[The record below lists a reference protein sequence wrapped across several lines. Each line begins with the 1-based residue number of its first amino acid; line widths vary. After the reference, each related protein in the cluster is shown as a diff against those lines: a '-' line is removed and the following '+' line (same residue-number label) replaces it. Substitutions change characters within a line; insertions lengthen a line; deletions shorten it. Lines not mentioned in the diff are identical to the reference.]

1 MVVSFAPNFLK
12 YRPHRVNIN
21 SLRSRVSSLCPPSN
35 KISVLRPTLSFLRTF
50 HYVST
55 VWRKKIRAWVSLDKT
70 ETIYP
75 NKQLNKM

>member
-21 SLRSRVSSLCPPSN
+21 SLRSRVSSLRPPSN
-35 KISVLRPTLSFLRTF
+35 KISVLRPTVSFLRTF

-70 ETIYP
+70 ETIYS
-75 NKQLNKM
+75 NKQLNKT